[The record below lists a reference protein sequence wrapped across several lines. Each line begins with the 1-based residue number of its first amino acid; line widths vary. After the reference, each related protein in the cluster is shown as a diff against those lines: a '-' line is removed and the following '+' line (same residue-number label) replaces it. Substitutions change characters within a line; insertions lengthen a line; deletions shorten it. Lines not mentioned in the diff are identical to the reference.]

1 MFGNRFSKESSDIC
15 IYREMCRNTDLPY
28 TRRMNYYFVWVR
40 SARYHG
46 SEPLTYSS
54 DQRLGIGTIVEVELQ
69 KTLVLGV
76 VTGTTAKPRFQT
88 KPVARIYELPPIPLP
103 LIKTVQWLQLYYPAP
118 LGITTQQLLPAKLT
132 DKHVDGGGSLTFSE
146 PNLSVLPPLTS
157 EQEAALEAM
166 QQRDTYLVHGKT
178 GSGKTRLYIELVALA
193 IEAGKSAIVLT
204 PEISLTSQLAT
215 NFRHVFGERVVVL
228 HSQQAPA
235 ERQKAWLLSLK
246 SKQPLIIIGPR
257 SALFSPVQKLGL
269 IILDEAHEAAYK
281 QEQAPQYQTGRVAAY
296 LSQMARATLV
306 LGSATPSVSDYY
318 LAVQKQKPIITLN
331 ELAQN
336 NDMPASEVVIVDRK
350 QHDLFSR
357 SPFMSQPLL
366 AAIEGALARGE
377 QSLLYLN
384 RRGTARLIMCESCG
398 WQATCPHCDVP
409 LTYHGD
415 SHSLRCHGCNFKSPA
430 PSSCPTCKHPNI
442 IYKTAGTKAIV
453 EDVQR
458 LFPNAR
464 VARFD
469 TDNSKAERFEQHY
482 QAVRDGK
489 IDILVGTQLLAKGL
503 DLPKLSVL
511 GVLLADTS
519 LYLPDFSSQERT
531 FQLLSQV
538 LGRIGRG
545 HVAGKAIIQTYHPEH
560 PVLRYVL
567 DGDYENFYNSELASR
582 GQFMFPPLCYLLKIS
597 VRRASIRSAE
607 SAAEKLKHDIE
618 TSDARVR
625 VEGPAPC
632 FYERFQNK
640 FQWQLVVKAV
650 DRSELLKVIS
660 QLPANCSY
668 DIDPLDLL

>member
-1 MFGNRFSKESSDIC
+1 M
-15 IYREMCRNTDLPY
+15 
-28 TRRMNYYFVWVR
+28 YYYYVWVR

-46 SEPLTYSS
+46 SEPLTYASS
-54 DQRLGIGTIVEVELQ
+54 ERLGAGTIVEVELQ

-76 VTGTTAKPRFQT
+76 VTGTTTPPRFKT
-88 KPVARIYELPPIPLP
+88 KPITRIYELPPIPLP

-132 DKHVDGGGSLTFSE
+132 DKHVDGEDHPVFAA
-146 PNLSVLPPLTS
+146 PDLSALPPLTD
-157 EQEAALEAM
+157 EQVAALAAM
-166 QQRDTYLVHGKT
+166 TERDTYLVHGKT
-178 GSGKTRLYIELVALA
+178 GSGKTRLYIELAALTVN
-193 IEAGKSAIVLT
+193 AGKSAIVLT

-215 NFRHVFGERVVVL
+215 NFRAVFGERVVVL

-246 SKQPLIIIGPR
+246 SKEPLVIIGPR

-269 IILDEAHEAAYK
+269 IVLDESHEAAYK
-281 QEQAPQYQTGRVAAY
+281 QEQAPQYLTGRVAAY
-296 LSQMARATLV
+296 LSQMSRASLV
-306 LGSATPSVSDYY
+306 LGSGTPSVSDYY
-318 LAVQKQKPIITLN
+318 LALQKGKPIIELK
-331 ELAQN
+331 ELARAGKTV
-336 NDMPASEVVIVDRK
+336 ASEVVIVDRK
-350 QHDLFSR
+350 EHDLFSR

-366 AAIEGALARGE
+366 AAVEGALSRGE

-384 RRGTARLIMCESCG
+384 RRGTARLIMCENCG

-415 SHSLRCHGCNFKSPA
+415 SHSLRCHSCNFHDSA

-469 TDNSKAERFEQHY
+469 TDNNKAERFEQHY
-482 QAVRDGK
+482 EDVRDGK
-489 IDILVGTQLLAKGL
+489 VDILVGTQLLAKGL

-519 LYLPDFSSQERT
+519 LYLPDFSSEERT

-545 HVAGKAIIQTYHPEH
+545 HVAGKAVIQTYHPDH
-560 PVLRYVL
+560 PILKFVL
-567 DGDYENFYNSELASR
+567 DNDYESFYASELKAR
-582 GQFMFPPLCYLLKIS
+582 EQFLFPPLCYLLKIS
-597 VRRASIRSAE
+597 VRRASIRAAE
-607 SAAEKLKHDIE
+607 TAAEKLKHDIE
-618 TSDARVR
+618 TSGIKVR

-650 DRSELLKVIS
+650 ARTELLKVIA